1 MVQILS
7 CKGNYTLLKMNYLIF
22 CRNSDVDLKLF
33 QDKCYCIFRTIVMNV
48 FTPKRYFSH
57 FKSGDYVS

>member
-33 QDKCYCIFRTIVMNV
+33 QDKCYCFSDGVMEL
-48 FTPKRYFSH
+48 R
-57 FKSGDYVS
+57 

>member
-7 CKGNYTLLKMNYLIF
+7 CKDNYTLLKMNYLIF

-33 QDKCYCIFRTIVMNV
+33 QDKCYFFFLMELWNFALKKMILEQ
-48 FTPKRYFSH
+48 
-57 FKSGDYVS
+57 G